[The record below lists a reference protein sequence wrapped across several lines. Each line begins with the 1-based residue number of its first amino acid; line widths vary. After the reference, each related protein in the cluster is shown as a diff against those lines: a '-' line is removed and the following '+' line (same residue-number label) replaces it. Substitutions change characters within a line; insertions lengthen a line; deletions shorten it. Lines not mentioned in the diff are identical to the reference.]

1 MLEITTPQFWVALLQ
16 IIGIDILL
24 SGDNA
29 VVIALAC
36 RSLPPRQQRWG
47 ILLGTGAA
55 IALRVIFA
63 AGIVYL
69 LAIPYLKL
77 IGGLLLLWIAIKL
90 LQPEPQTEGHHIN
103 AKNHLWGAVQT
114 IALAD
119 AVMSLD
125 NVIGIAAAAKGSV
138 LLLVLGL
145 LISIPLIVWG
155 STLILKLLHRY
166 PFIVTLGGALL
177 GWVAGDVLIA
187 DPVFADGI
195 VRQLPWL
202 HYAAPVLGMLGVII
216 VGRWLAARKTAAR
229 MASAPAPIVNSED

>member
-1 MLEITTPQFWVALLQ
+1 MVEINEPQFWVALLQ
-16 IIGIDILL
+16 IIGIDIVL

-36 RSLPPRQQRWG
+36 RSLPPQQQRWG

-55 IALRVIFA
+55 IVLRVLFA
-63 AGIVYL
+63 VGIVYL

-77 IGGLLLLWIAIKL
+77 IGGLLLLWIAVKL
-90 LQPEPQTEGHHIN
+90 LQPEPSHESHAIN
-103 AKNHLWGAVQT
+103 AKSNLWSAVRT

-155 STLILKLLHRY
+155 STLILRLLHRY
-166 PFIVTLGGALL
+166 PVIVTLGGALL
-177 GWVAGDVLIA
+177 GWVAGDVLIS
-187 DPVFADGI
+187 DPVLADWI
-195 VRQLPWL
+195 VQQLPWL
-202 HYAAPVLGMLGVII
+202 HYAAPILGAIGVIV
-216 VGRWLAARKTAAR
+216 VGRGLAARQANRIK
-229 MASAPAPIVNSED
+229 PAYTTTDSSD

>member
-36 RSLPPRQQRWG
+36 RSLPPQQQRWG
-47 ILLGTGAA
+47 IMLGTGAA
-55 IALRVIFA
+55 IGLRVIFA

-90 LQPEPQTEGHHIN
+90 LQPEPPADGGHHID
-103 AKNHLWGAVQT
+103 AKKNLWGAVQT

-195 VRQLPWL
+195 VQQLPWL
-202 HYAAPVLGMLGVII
+202 HYAAPIAGMLGVVI
-216 VGRWLAARKTAAR
+216 VGRWLAARTLAAR
-229 MASAPAPIVNSED
+229 MTAAPVVRSED